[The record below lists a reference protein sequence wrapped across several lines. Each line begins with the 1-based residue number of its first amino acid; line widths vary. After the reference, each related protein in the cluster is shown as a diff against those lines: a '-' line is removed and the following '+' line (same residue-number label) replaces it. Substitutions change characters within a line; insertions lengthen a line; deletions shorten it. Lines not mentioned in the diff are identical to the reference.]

1 MEHTTGII
9 QDLNGNP
16 VPNALVSVE
25 WSSVP
30 FPEMAFRTDF
40 KGRFQIGL
48 PVGER
53 FRLAARTPEGGYGF
67 INIEVNSGNIEAII
81 QISQ

>member
-1 MEHTTGII
+1 MEHTTGIV

-16 VPNALVSVE
+16 VSNALVAVE

-30 FPEMAFRTDF
+30 FPEMAFRTDSQ
-40 KGRFQIGL
+40 GRFQIGL
-48 PVGER
+48 PIGER

-67 INIEVNSGNIEAII
+67 INFEVNLGNTEAII